1 MESRRASPAEMAH
14 LLLEIQSISVLFD
27 QGAETDLSYRERER
41 ERERER
47 KKREIERQ
55 QRGWGEGDRG
65 EIADR
70 IRDRRECGNF
80 EEVFYLL

>member
-1 MESRRASPAEMAH
+1 MTMISPC
-14 LLLEIQSISVLFD
+14 
-27 QGAETDLSYRERER
+27 DLSNDLMRERER
-41 ERERER
+41 ERGERE
-47 KKREIERQ
+47 REIERKK
-55 QRGWGEGDRG
+55 RGWGEGDRG

>member
-1 MESRRASPAEMAH
+1 MTSDGE
-14 LLLEIQSISVLFD
+14 
-27 QGAETDLSYRERER
+27 GER